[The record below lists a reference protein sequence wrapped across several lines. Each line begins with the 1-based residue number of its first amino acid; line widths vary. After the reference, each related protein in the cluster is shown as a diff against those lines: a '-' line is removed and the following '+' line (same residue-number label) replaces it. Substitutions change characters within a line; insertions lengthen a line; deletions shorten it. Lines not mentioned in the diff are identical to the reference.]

1 MSKFLYAVG
10 LFSMFIATPVLA
22 NKPIQGT
29 WYNSYCSRV
38 DITDTGGQLSGV
50 YTSHTGST
58 GSSRLIGQTYGADY
72 VPENKK
78 ERNDATQLQKGP
90 IKGIPFTIGIQ
101 WRLINV
107 PQTKADGSWHWVSS
121 FAGQYHPAQT
131 VSAPNQDPYVIP
143 ETLEI
148 LNGLLATGT
157 VPGLADRAPLFWPQ
171 TLHFHR
177 LPPSYCQTVTPPTPV
192 GFSPTASDHVSGV
205 WQGPGGQLLHLKA
218 DLMEGSVTGVYT
230 NGKTSFEVIG
240 LFDTLAPPASG
251 YSVPA
256 QGLTLTLKDVNP
268 PHRAMGMATGGVNY
282 ANPDTMFLWRSN
294 MTSTTWTGRF
304 VQETLNKESWTRHSY

>member
-1 MSKFLYAVG
+1 MGKFLCAASL
-10 LFSMFIATPVLA
+10 LFVFISMPVLA
-22 NKPIQGT
+22 DKPIQGT

-38 DITDTGGQLSGV
+38 DITDTGGRLSGV

-58 GSSRLIGQTYGADY
+58 GSSRLIGQTYGVSY
-72 VPENKK
+72 VSGNKK
-78 ERNDATQLQKGP
+78 KRNDKNQLQQSP

-131 VSAPNQDPYVIP
+131 VSSPNQDPYVIP

-157 VPGLADRAPLFWPQ
+157 VPGLADTVPLFWPQ

-192 GFSPTASDHVSGV
+192 GFSPTATDHISGV
-205 WQGPGGQLLHLKA
+205 WQGPDGQLLHLKA
-218 DLMEGSVTGVYT
+218 SLMEGSVTGVYT
-230 NGKTSFEVIG
+230 KGETSFEVIG

-251 YSVPA
+251 YSVSA
-256 QGLTLTLKDVNP
+256 QGLTLTLKDANP
-268 PHRAMGMATGGVNY
+268 PRRAMGMATGGVSY

-294 MTSTTWTGRF
+294 ITSTTWTSRF
-304 VQETLNKESWTRHSY
+304 VQETLDKETWTRHSY